1 MKLENGKVV
10 SDRYVIEDVIGSGG
24 MSRVYRAFDKNLNR
38 HVTFKVL
45 REDYLATD
53 DIVERFP
60 QEARAAAGIS
70 HKNIAGVYDHGK
82 DGDISYI
89 ALEYVDGVSLK
100 DFIDKK
106 APFAEEVILDVAMQ
120 VATGLYAAH
129 SNNIVHRDIKPQNIL
144 VSREKPNTVKVTD
157 FGIARAARGNTLHA
171 GSGSMGS
178 VHYLSPEQARNGFL
192 DHRTDIYSLG
202 VCMYEMATGKLP
214 FDGDTEVAIA
224 MGHLND
230 EFPDIRELNPN
241 VSKSLRKIIAKATE
255 KDPTMRYRTAEDMV
269 RDLKRATKD
278 KSGAF
283 VTEEIQ
289 ETEQEAAPVVKSNVN
304 PVPRPRRRINSAEAR
319 DGFFND
325 GQAVGRNRRRADE
338 QIEESS
344 DKGAVWAGVKL
355 GLILFVLI
363 SVLAFVFMFA
373 VPRFLN
379 NRNSVDAPTLEG
391 LSLVEASILARE
403 YGLNIYEFE
412 PEYSDE
418 VAEGYIISQV
428 QAPGRAMSR
437 GDTIQVIVSL
447 GAESDEDDTEI
458 DEPDPNDETDPST
471 DGEIF
476 VPNLLGQTEAAALEI
491 LRIAMLLPGSITTQE
506 STTHAEGLIMS
517 QSPMPYE
524 EVERDSVVSFVISSG
539 APTTEAPPAQPDPP
553 PAQQETPPAQPDP
566 PAQTE
571 TPPTTQPDPPAG
583 TDPPPAGTDDPPAA
597 QPDPPTDPSLTDP
610 PPADL
615 PPTGS
620 VNSTTINISLWA
632 VPEGTETVHIV
643 VTRQVGNEVPQF
655 VVNDASASVAQFP
668 IPLSVSG
675 TGIVTFRIFS
685 VENGVEVPRSAPI
698 TINFDEL

>member
-1 MKLENGKVV
+1 MKLENGNIVA
-10 SDRYVIEDVIGSGG
+10 DRYVIEDVIGKGG
-24 MSRVYRAFDKNLNR
+24 MSRVYRAFDKNMNR
-38 HVTFKVL
+38 HVTLKVL
-45 REDYLATD
+45 REDYLATG

-70 HKNIAGVYDHGK
+70 HKNIASVYDHGK
-82 DGDISYI
+82 DGDICYI

-100 DFIDKK
+100 EFIDKR

-120 VATGLYAAH
+120 VAAGLYAAH
-129 SNNIVHRDIKPQNIL
+129 SDNIVHRDIKPQNIL
-144 VSREKPNTVKVTD
+144 VSRQKPNTVKVTD

-230 EFPDIRELNPN
+230 DFPDIREFNPN
-241 VSKSLRKIIAKATE
+241 VSKSLIKIIAKATE
-255 KDPTMRYRTAEDMV
+255 KDPTMRYRTADDMV
-269 RDLKRATKD
+269 RDLKRAVKD

-283 VTEEIQ
+283 VTEEI
-289 ETEQEAAPVVKSNVN
+289 EEVEARPVVKPTVN

-325 GQAVGRNRRRADE
+325 GQAVGRNRRPRAGE
-338 QIEESS
+338 QVEDSS

-379 NRNSVDAPTLEG
+379 NRNNVETPSVEG
-391 LSLVEASILARE
+391 LSLVDAGILARE
-403 YGLNIYEFE
+403 HGLNIYELAN
-412 PEYSDE
+412 EYSDD

-428 QAPGRAMSR
+428 QVPGRTMSR

-447 GAESDEDDTEI
+447 GVEQEEDDTET
-458 DEPDPNDETDPST
+458 DEPYPNEETDPDDSA
-471 DGEIF
+471 IF

-491 LRIAMLLPGSITTQE
+491 LRAAMLLPGSITTGE

-524 EVERDSVVSFVISSG
+524 EVLRDSVVNFVISSG
-539 APTTEAPPAQPDPP
+539 APAT
-553 PAQQETPPAQPDP
+553 ETPPAQPDP
-566 PAQTE
+566 PPQQETPPPAQPDPPLQTE
-571 TPPTTQPDPPAG
+571 TPPPTTQPDPPEG
-583 TDPPPAGTDDPPAA
+583 TDPPPAGADDPPS
-597 QPDPPTDPSLTDP
+597 DPSLTDP

-615 PPTGS
+615 PPAGAGNSS
-620 VNSTTINISLWA
+620 VINISLWT

-643 VTRQVGNEVPQF
+643 VTRQVGNEEPQL
-655 VVNDASASVAQFP
+655 VVNDSNASVAQFP
-668 IPLSVSG
+668 ISLSVSG
-675 TGIVTFRIFS
+675 TGTVTFRVFS